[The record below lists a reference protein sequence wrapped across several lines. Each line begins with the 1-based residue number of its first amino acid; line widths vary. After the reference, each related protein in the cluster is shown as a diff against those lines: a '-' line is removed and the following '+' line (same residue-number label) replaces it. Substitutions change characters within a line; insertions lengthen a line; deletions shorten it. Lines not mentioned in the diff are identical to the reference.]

1 MKNGYFNMALELS
14 EEFFNELSWL
24 VKEGYHFFLEQKQGG
39 YFEPGTYEDLEE
51 YADKIPHVF
60 ALMLNHK

>member
-1 MKNGYFNMALELS
+1 MNSELS

-24 VKEGYHFFLEQKQGG
+24 IKKGYRFFLEQKQGG
-39 YFEPGTYEDLEE
+39 YFEPGTDEDFKE
-51 YADKIPHVF
+51 YVDKIPHVF

>member
-1 MKNGYFNMALELS
+1 MALELS

-24 VKEGYHFFLEQKQGG
+24 VKEGYRFFLEQKQGG
-39 YFEPGTYEDLEE
+39 YVEPGTYEDLKE

-60 ALMLNHK
+60 TLMLNHK